1 MVIKE
6 WMQIHRIGNRPFWNQ
21 KWKAGFSRQYKERMR
36 ETYSNLDIGTK
47 KIKIQNKQ
55 QCKIHNVCHSIEDY
69 QAYK

>member
-1 MVIKE
+1 
-6 WMQIHRIGNRPFWNQ
+6 
-21 KWKAGFSRQYKERMR
+21 MR

-69 QAYK
+69 QA